1 MKNYSGIATNHI
13 GRNLLIHG
21 AMFAIAGLSEV
32 KTGKLKNGADVPYVI
47 AKSDDGPEQL
57 LHPRTAVSLF
67 TKGESAG
74 MKMLVDAVV
83 DAGAPTAETKIE
95 VSTPTPAPAKKAK
108 AATGTSKK
116 AQALAIFNE
125 VVAAK
130 GTRQEVIQRF
140 QKEVG
145 LSLNGANTYYQN
157 CRGGLWE

>member
-1 MKNYSGIATNHI
+1 MKNYSGVATNHI
-13 GRNLLIHG
+13 GRTVLIHG
-21 AMFAIAGLSEV
+21 IAFALAGLSAD
-32 KTGKLKNGADVPYVI
+32 KTGKLKNGADAPYII
-47 AKSDDGPEQL
+47 AKAEDGTEQL

-74 MKMLVDAVV
+74 IKMLVDAVV
-83 DAGAPTAETKIE
+83 DAGIPVAPAETIHHPDAAPAPT
-95 VSTPTPAPAKKAK
+95 KAVV
-108 AATGTSKK
+108 AGTSKK

-130 GTRQEVIQRF
+130 GLRSEVIKRF
-140 QKEVG
+140 QTEVG